1 MLEMKDKLWINED
14 IDTLL
19 NFFKEHENKEF
30 IVKEKFQEYRVD
42 GIESIE
48 MIKKGEYKIAF
59 NNKDKILGEIFPF
72 KIFIEENK
80 MKIPTAKKI
89 KKMLIKED
97 NELYTTYLV
106 KYAKNDSYLDSVTII
121 RIGSLDFLACL
132 NIFNKSNLIEKE
144 RYEDYLDLF

>member
-1 MLEMKDKLWINED
+1 
-14 IDTLL
+14 
-19 NFFKEHENKEF
+19 
-30 IVKEKFQEYRVD
+30 
-42 GIESIE
+42 

-59 NNKDKILGEIFPF
+59 KNKDKILGEIFPF

-80 MKIPTAKKI
+80 MKLPTVKKI

-144 RYEDYLDLF
+144 RYEDYFRLLTNYIF

>member
-1 MLEMKDKLWINED
+1 
-14 IDTLL
+14 
-19 NFFKEHENKEF
+19 
-30 IVKEKFQEYRVD
+30 
-42 GIESIE
+42 

-59 NNKDKILGEIFPF
+59 KNKDKILGEIFPF

>member
-59 NNKDKILGEIFPF
+59 KNKDKILGEIFPF

-89 KKMLIKED
+89 KKC
-97 NELYTTYLV
+97 
-106 KYAKNDSYLDSVTII
+106 S
-121 RIGSLDFLACL
+121 
-132 NIFNKSNLIEKE
+132 
-144 RYEDYLDLF
+144 